1 MNTTIQSNKQH
12 FEDEIDFSNLIYQ
25 IIENKKIIIITTF
38 IFIVFG
44 LIYASQQVP
53 TYKSDVLIQI
63 EDNQGSSGK
72 FSTSISSQLGSGT
85 RNNLTAIEA
94 SLIQSRFILE
104 PVIRSVGLDLNIR
117 LKQNLFK
124 RLFFPT
130 HAQAEIHTFLVPK
143 NKLNTPYFLQY
154 NNNEIHLYDKNK
166 KLLAKGRVGELLKN
180 ETGSIQLQIANIS
193 APPNSTFQLSKSA
206 SSQIINSLA
215 SRVKIE
221 DLGKKIGNTGILSIS
236 LIDSDP
242 SRAARILNSIV
253 FEAKTKD
260 AEKKSLEASKTLE
273 FLYHQLPIVKNSLEK
288 AELALN
294 EYRAK
299 SGKIDMQLQTKSLLD
314 RLGELDKQLATLR
327 INEIEMIQH
336 YTLAHP
342 TLQALKTQIKSIKQ
356 DKLELENTLKALPL
370 SDQVAVN
377 LMRDVTVKNTLYTTL
392 LNEIQQLQ
400 VAKAG
405 MISNINILSLATI
418 PEIPLPNKS
427 KIIYLVSI
435 TLGLL
440 TSIVIIF
447 IRKLLFP
454 RIQDPLWI
462 ENQYGIA
469 NLAIIPYSQ
478 EQHENSTKGLGLND
492 KQPLLLA
499 QSNPRNLS
507 IESLRSLRTSLQ
519 VHLSCARNNIISILG
534 VMPGVGKTF
543 VSTNLAYLLATAGKR
558 VLLIDADLRRGTTH
572 RYFNV
577 PSSPGLAELIQG
589 NITPTDA
596 LKATT
601 HENLVVLPRGNY
613 PDDPSELLSNKNFK
627 NIIESF
633 GQQFDIAIIDTAPV
647 LLVTDAVLIGS
658 ISSINYLVLGSGV
671 HQPADIEMTIKRLS
685 AANVGINGSIFNFHN
700 ASSGKNPYY
709 RKYYSYKQ
717 YYVT

>member
-12 FEDEIDFSNLIYQ
+12 LEEEIDFSNLIYQ

-38 IFIVFG
+38 IFVVFG

-72 FSTSISSQLGSGT
+72 FSTSISAQLGSVT
-85 RNNLTAIEA
+85 RNNLTTIEA

-124 RLFFPT
+124 RLFSPT
-130 HAQAEIHTFLVPK
+130 HGQAEIHTFIVPK
-143 NKLNTPYFLQY
+143 NKLKNPYFLQY
-154 NNNEIHLYDKNK
+154 NKNEIRLYDKNK
-166 KLLAKGRVGELLKN
+166 RLLAKGRVGELLKN
-180 ETGSIQLQIANIS
+180 ETGSIQLQISNIS

-242 SRAARILNSIV
+242 NRAARILNSIV
-253 FEAKTKD
+253 FEAKKKD

-314 RLGELDKQLATLR
+314 RLGDLDKQLATLR
-327 INEIEMIQH
+327 INEIDMTQH

-377 LMRDVTVKNTLYTTL
+377 LMRDVTIKNTLYTTL

-418 PEIPLPNKS
+418 PEIPLPDKS
-427 KIIYLVSI
+427 KIIYLVSLA
-435 TLGLL
+435 LGLL

-462 ENQYGIA
+462 ENQYGIT

-478 EQHENSTKGLGLND
+478 EQHENSRKKLGLND
-492 KQPLLLA
+492 KQPILLT

-534 VMPGVGKTF
+534 IMPGVGKTF
-543 VSTNLAYLLATAGKR
+543 ISTNLAYLLATAGKR

-572 RYFNV
+572 RYFSV

-589 NITPTDA
+589 NTTPTDA

-601 HENLVVLPRGNY
+601 HENLVILPRGNY

-627 NIIESF
+627 DIIESF
-633 GQQFDIAIIDTAPV
+633 SQQYDIVIIDTAPV

-658 ISSINYLVLGSGV
+658 ISSINYLVLGSGI
-671 HQPADIEMTIKRLS
+671 HQPADIEMTVKRLS
-685 AANVGINGSIFNFHN
+685 SANVGINGSIFNFHN

-717 YYVT
+717 YYVS